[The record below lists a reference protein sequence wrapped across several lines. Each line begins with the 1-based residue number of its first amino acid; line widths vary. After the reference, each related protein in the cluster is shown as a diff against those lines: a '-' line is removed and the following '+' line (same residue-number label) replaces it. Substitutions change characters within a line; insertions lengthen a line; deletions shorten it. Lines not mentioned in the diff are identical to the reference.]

1 MVNKKSAL
9 DSDVVLSSIMHI
21 LSILLATEN
30 TPIQYRKLTAQLA
43 KFLPLPVVTPEVIVW
58 QFLCFSKILTF
69 LNFHQGR
76 SLYMTVFGERKN
88 LAFCETGRMRF
99 NAR

>member
-9 DSDVVLSSIMHI
+9 DSDVVLSSIMHT

-30 TPIQYRKLTAQLA
+30 TPIQCRKLTAQLA

-58 QFLCFSKILTF
+58 QSLFFQNSYFSELPS
-69 LNFHQGR
+69 R
-76 SLYMTVFGERKN
+76 SFVVHDGVW
-88 LAFCETGRMRF
+88 
-99 NAR
+99 